1 MPDDATGDLCP
12 TCGGEFELEYH
23 GQLEVDRCTSC
34 RSIWFDRTEL
44 AAYARRKAA
53 GVVTWGKRVE
63 HLGEAPGPYSC
74 PRCKEDTLTPYKSRT
89 LEFLRC
95 SGCEGIHVTKKQ
107 LVKLVGD
114 TGEWAVKLEKKQRAE
129 LETSSPLAAISPA
142 VDFVAGVFAHL
153 FH

>member
-89 LEFLRC
+89 ALLGLRRDPRHKEAAGEA
-95 SGCEGIHVTKKQ
+95 SWGHRR
-107 LVKLVGD
+107 VG
-114 TGEWAVKLEKKQRAE
+114 G
-129 LETSSPLAAISPA
+129 
-142 VDFVAGVFAHL
+142 
-153 FH
+153 